1 MLDAILR
8 EIERFDTIIIHR
20 HTKPDGDAMGSQ
32 IGLKNILKENY
43 PAKQIFA
50 VGDSSD
56 YLSYLEDSQMDDIPD
71 SAYSGA
77 LAVILDCGA
86 PALVS
91 DNRYTL
97 ADATLRIDHHLFGGK
112 FADTEFVDSTFESCC
127 GMIAYFAREKGLR
140 LNTLAAKSLF
150 VGLVSDSGRF
160 RYDCTTSRTFE
171 LASFLMQT
179 PFDLNEIYINMYTDT
194 FESKLL
200 KAKYV
205 LKIGFTPS
213 NVAYIRTTKD
223 ELMDSGADLFTIS
236 RGMVSTMSDIAGVS
250 IWANFTES
258 DNGILCELRSNR
270 YNINPIAVKYGG
282 GGHAKASGA
291 TLPDWA
297 AVDAVLG
304 DLDKLTG
311 EQI

>member
-91 DNRYTL
+91 DSRYTL
-97 ADATLRIDHHLFGGK
+97 ADATVRIDHHLFGGK
-112 FADTEFVDSTFESCC
+112 FADTEFVDSIFKSCS

-140 LNTLAAKSLF
+140 LNTLGAKSLF
-150 VGLVSDSGRF
+150 IGIVSDSGRF

-179 PFDLNEIYINMYTDT
+179 PFDLNDIYINMYTDT

-205 LKIGFTPS
+205 
-213 NVAYIRTTKD
+213 
-223 ELMDSGADLFTIS
+223 
-236 RGMVSTMSDIAGVS
+236 
-250 IWANFTES
+250 
-258 DNGILCELRSNR
+258 
-270 YNINPIAVKYGG
+270 
-282 GGHAKASGA
+282 
-291 TLPDWA
+291 
-297 AVDAVLG
+297 
-304 DLDKLTG
+304 
-311 EQI
+311 